1 MRVGQEGSVVSV
13 KNKVSQIMAEYRQ
26 KEARW
31 AFLLTGSFYG
41 EAEIEGKTGLN
52 RPSQWGGSL
61 STGIRLYVFGWKK
74 QCFL

>member
-1 MRVGQEGSVVSV
+1 
-13 KNKVSQIMAEYRQ
+13 MAEYRQ

-61 STGIRLYVFGWKK
+61 STGIRLYVLGRRKV
-74 QCFL
+74 CFRMGKAMFSVGKVYVFCS